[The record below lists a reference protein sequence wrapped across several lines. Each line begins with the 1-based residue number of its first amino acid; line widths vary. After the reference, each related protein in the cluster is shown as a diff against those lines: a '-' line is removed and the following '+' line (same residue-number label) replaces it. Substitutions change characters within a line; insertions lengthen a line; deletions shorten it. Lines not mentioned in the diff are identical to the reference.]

1 MIYWYANLVGLWIL
15 CDRDRKAQEHAN
27 KFRNAVLEMLAQRK
41 ALEELGYEVH
51 LEGGVARVS
60 RIREEVL

>member
-1 MIYWYANLVGLWIL
+1 MLK
-15 CDRDRKAQEHAN
+15 DRKAREHAN

-51 LEGGVARVS
+51 LEGGTARIS